1 MLPVEANDCSHFAQA
16 DPMKPTLDRMIEM
29 ISGALDGDAKDFYQR
44 EFAFFDE
51 VTSISAKLK
60 PYIKAPKP
68 EKKVRGQRRQIVLR
82 ASVI

>member
-1 MLPVEANDCSHFAQA
+1 
-16 DPMKPTLDRMIEM
+16 MKPTLDRMVDM
-29 ISGALDGDAKDFYQR
+29 IVGALSGDAKDFYQR

-68 EKKVRGQRRQIVLR
+68 EKKVSG
-82 ASVI
+82 